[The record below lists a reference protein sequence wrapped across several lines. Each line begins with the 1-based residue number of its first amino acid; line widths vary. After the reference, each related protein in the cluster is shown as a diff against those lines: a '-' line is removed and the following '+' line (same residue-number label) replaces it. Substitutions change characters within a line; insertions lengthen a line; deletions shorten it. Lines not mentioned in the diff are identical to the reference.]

1 MSYLETLV
9 LQMNGKT
16 CLIPL
21 TGFGAQQSG
30 TVVKFN
36 PPSGQDT
43 MVKNGVTQN
52 INTKHQCI
60 TAMKE
65 YEAKS
70 LEVCTT
76 LTCLCKYTLILIVVK
91 IHNFQI
97 YNGDI
102 FIICSE
108 HGLLEKPK

>member
-1 MSYLETLV
+1 MSSLETLGHV
-9 LQMNGKT
+9 NEWE
-16 CLIPL
+16 IIFDPSI

-76 LTCLCKYTLILIVVK
+76 
-91 IHNFQI
+91 
-97 YNGDI
+97 G
-102 FIICSE
+102 
-108 HGLLEKPK
+108 